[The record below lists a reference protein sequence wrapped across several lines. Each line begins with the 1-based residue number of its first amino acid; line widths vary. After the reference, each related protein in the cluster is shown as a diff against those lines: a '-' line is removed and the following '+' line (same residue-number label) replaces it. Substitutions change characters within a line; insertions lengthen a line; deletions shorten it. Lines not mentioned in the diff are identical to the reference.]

1 MTATKPPFWQPYWEH
16 NNAMAARRIDTAPP
30 TRMSQ
35 MPTEEYFAR
44 RDAVVAR
51 MRELGREN
59 AAAKAAAAPP
69 ARRSLLASVLRALAG
84 RWKR

>member
-16 NNAMAARRIDTAPP
+16 NNAMAARCIDTPAPP
-30 TRMSQ
+30 TRM
-35 MPTEEYFAR
+35 PEEYFAR
-44 RDAVVAR
+44 RDVVVAR

-59 AAAKAAAAPP
+59 AAAKAAAAP
-69 ARRSLLASVLRALAG
+69 RSLLRDVLRALAG

>member
-16 NNAMAARRIDTAPP
+16 NNAMAARRIDTTAPP
-30 TRMSQ
+30 TRM
-35 MPTEEYFAR
+35 PEEYFAR
-44 RDAVVAR
+44 RDAVVDR

-59 AAAKAAAAPP
+59 AAAKAAPAPP
-69 ARRSLLASVLRALAG
+69 APRSPLRDVLRALAG